1 MSEIIKPI
9 ITDETGRA
17 IALAIAGTSDTK
29 KRIEDVETKTIDL
42 QNQIDSFDHT
52 PEVDEVVLA
61 RYSEVDG
68 TAYPNL
74 KSRLDNEKKKV
85 TDDLSDFTE
94 TVNGSTGLKGI
105 ETAGIIGTAQ
115 RWTSYSNSGH
125 CVLTIKS
132 GDIVTLKANNNA
144 NLNYAILT
152 SAENAVD
159 MTVHFSTDE
168 NWNDRKTLTKGTT
181 TEFTA
186 PSDSKFLYLQTYYS
200 ASNTIPTS
208 VKINNVEMTYNI
220 RKKVDSISDAVS
232 NIDSKILFESHDF
245 LPSETDLNA
254 VIDNG
259 FYNLSSTGVYDN
271 APTETGYRS
280 VIVYTQPNSSVKKQI
295 FYDFTTGTVYMRTY
309 ASSSWRSWESMSA
322 NVDERMKEIENKQLF
337 YTHEVIPTETDLN
350 TITEIGFYNLSSSG
364 TYINSPV
371 ATKGYNSLAVY
382 TQPNSS
388 VKKQIFYDIN
398 NGTTYF
404 RYFASGKWSDWADNT
419 DVIGFKLTLGRNP
432 YRKAIDHGGFWNTTY
447 PENSPMA
454 FIRSAKQGIVYH
466 NIDICFSSDGVPFC
480 WHDNT
485 TTDKAG
491 ITFKMNETTA
501 ENIKTHVFGNDD
513 YEFNLMTLAEADH
526 LIKKLSGVLEMV
538 DVTAGDNSTLALQNA
553 QNLPD
558 YYRQHNIKPS
568 FTNWDLSVNRNA
580 FIQNGAEFGVYLV
593 VDATNIGDAL
603 TYIRNHSNTKFCV
616 NLGYN
621 SVKDIIDTYLPQ
633 FVALGVTIYTGVF
646 NASSFSQV
654 PQWADGVLSENGNIN
669 YYDYLFL

>member
-1 MSEIIKPI
+1 MGTLSNKYFNAQAVGDALDKGVAAYDNMGQIELVYNGTDIRFNNEAVNFQQIVDYITTDARFCYMVYNNRVLLTSDMQLIGGTRYIFFETSTTDSGLSKNTVVKVYSADGTTISSISHSTIANENFNNKVSTIADNDKNSTVHYPNNKAVTE
-9 ITDETGRA
+9 ITDG
-17 IALAIAGTSDTK
+17 IN
-29 KRIEDVETKTIDL
+29 EDIS
-42 QNQIDSFDHT
+42 QF
-52 PEVDEVVLA
+52 A
-61 RYSEVDG
+61 
-68 TAYPNL
+68 
-74 KSRLDNEKKKV
+74 
-85 TDDLSDFTE
+85 E

-105 ETAGIIGTAQ
+105 ESVGIIGTSQ

-125 CVLTIKS
+125 CVLPVKN
-132 GDIVTLKANNNA
+132 GDIVVLKANNNI

-152 SAENAVD
+152 SSENADNQLVN
-159 MTVHFSTDE
+159 FSTDT
-168 NWNDRKTLTKGTT
+168 NWNNRKTATKGTSV
-181 TEFTA
+181 EFTV
-186 PSDSKFLYLQTYYS
+186 PSDGRFLYLQTYYS
-200 ASNTIPTS
+200 TSNTIPAS
-208 VKINNVEMTYNI
+208 VKINNVEMTYNV
-220 RKKVDSISDAVS
+220 RKKVDSISDAIS
-232 NIDSKILFESHDF
+232 NIDSKILFESHDL
-245 LPSETDLNA
+245 LPN
-254 VIDNG
+254 N
-259 FYNLSSTGVYDN
+259 
-271 APTETGYRS
+271 
-280 VIVYTQPNSSVKKQI
+280 
-295 FYDFTTGTVYMRTY
+295 
-309 ASSSWRSWESMSA
+309 
-322 NVDERMKEIENKQLF
+322 
-337 YTHEVIPTETDLN
+337 TDLN
-350 TITEIGFYNLSSSG
+350 TVTDNGFYNLSSSG

-371 ATKGYNSLAVY
+371 ATKGYNSLVVY

-388 VKKQIFYDIN
+388 VKKQIFYDIS

-404 RYFASGKWSDWADNT
+404 RYFASSKWNEWADNT
-419 DVIGFKLTLGRNP
+419 DVIGFKLALGRNP

-454 FIRSAKQGIVYH
+454 FVRSAKQGIVYH

-491 ITFKMNETTA
+491 NTFKMNETTA
-501 ENIKTHVFGNDD
+501 ENIKSHVFGNDT

-568 FTNWDLSVNRNA
+568 FTNWDLNTNRNA

-593 VDATNIGDAL
+593 VDTTNIDDAL

-646 NASSFSQV
+646 NASNFNQV

-669 YYDYLFL
+669 YYDWTHTV